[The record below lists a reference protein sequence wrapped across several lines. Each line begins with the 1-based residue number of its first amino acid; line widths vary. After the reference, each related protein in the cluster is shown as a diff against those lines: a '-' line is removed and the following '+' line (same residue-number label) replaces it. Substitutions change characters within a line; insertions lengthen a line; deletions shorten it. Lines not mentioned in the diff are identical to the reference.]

1 MAIPY
6 QLSVDGFAGDLLRVQ
21 SFTGTEALSEAW
33 ELDVIAV
40 APAGQ
45 EEVEQTALGRR
56 AVLTF
61 HVGPEPR
68 AFYGVVAAVRLTAVD
83 SVDQR
88 LQYVVRVVPRLWLL
102 KRRRRTRIFQRMR
115 VPEIVA
121 QVLGEAGIAVRFQL
135 TRSYP
140 EREYCTQYEESAY
153 QFVRRIL
160 AEAGIFFYFFG
171 GGPLG
176 DAALGLDAALAVGS
190 ELVGA
195 VAGPRV
201 GAAAQGA
208 EVPIPGDTVICA
220 DDAACYP
227 PVAGDNAAALAAS
240 TAAAL
245 APTLADAS
253 GVAGAAGA
261 AIGAAIAGLDE
272 ARAIPTLSL
281 NATEGTRGDRY
292 DKITRFTLRNTVR
305 STAAT
310 FRDYDPSRPQV
321 RLQSTAVS
329 TAPFPPSPLEVAAMA
344 AATANTAVAVA
355 SALPGP
361 AAGALGAAS
370 SVASASAAVASALGV
385 ALGQRAPLEVYEHH
399 APFLFP
405 KWGFAADE
413 APRMLRQKRRRAS
426 IASGAG
432 GCSDFSPGHRFTLED
447 HPAAQLDGGYVVLRV
462 QHRGQAHPD
471 ASRPDGWR
479 VYENE
484 FECAPASVPHPPRR
498 PRREAVQ
505 VALTATVV
513 GPPGSDIHV
522 DALGQ
527 VKVQFHWDREG
538 TFDAQSSCWIRVM
551 QPWAGAGWGHQ
562 FIPRMGQEVV
572 VVFEGGD
579 PDKPMILGALYNG
592 THPPPFALPGDKTKS
607 GIRTQTSPGGSGFNE
622 LSFEDAAGREQIFLH
637 AQANFN
643 EVVGKNHTVLVRA
656 DEFLRVLGSRLDN
669 VEKNLEA
676 RVTGDSMSQVG
687 GHRTDIVSGN
697 HEERVSGMSVSRVEG
712 REKRLVQKEAE
723 LEYQGDLTTRVQGNQ
738 TTVVG
743 RSDKKRSWVTHA
755 EGAAALSG
763 GDRLELSSEKELVLR
778 VGKSAI
784 RITATQIEVL
794 AAGISAKGE
803 GGAVSVS
810 GDGILLKSKDDA
822 RLSLDKKLLLK
833 TTDGASLSM
842 EKEVKIDGSKILLN
856 SPDVATDKPPKDPD
870 PPTTL
875 VLQDADKGSPLPAQR
890 YLIRLDGGVEL
901 SGATDK
907 DGKAD
912 LSLPSGGKVIFPDLT
927 LPGDFTGGTPAPY
940 VVRQGDYVQKLAF
953 AHGFDE
959 DKVWNDPKNAALK
972 DQRKDPNLLLPGD
985 VIHFPRAKREGQP
998 IAKGTTNTY
1007 KAKVPTTKV
1016 HFTFEDA
1023 KGPLAGEAYV
1033 IEGLGAP
1040 VEGTADGTGK
1050 VEIEA
1055 PVHVREVRITF
1066 TKRGLIFPV
1075 SIGDMDP
1082 IDELSGVRQ
1091 RLQHLGYLQPAP
1103 DGFSEE
1109 AAAHRDQEAI
1119 TAFQRTK
1126 GLPPTGLLDDATRS
1140 ALDEAHGT

>member
-1 MAIPY
+1 MPPPF
-6 QLSVDGFAGDLLRVQ
+6 QLSVDGLAGDLFRVQ

-33 ELDVIAV
+33 AFDVVVV
-40 APAGQ
+40 APAG

-68 AFYGVVAAVRLTAVD
+68 AFYGVVAAVRLAAALR
-83 SVDQR
+83 VDQPR
-88 LQYVVRVVPRLWLL
+88 LEYVVRVVPRLWLL

-115 VPEIVA
+115 VPDIVA
-121 QVLGEAGIAVRFQL
+121 QVLGEAGIAARFQL
-135 TRSYP
+135 TRGYP
-140 EREYCTQYEESAY
+140 ERETCTQYEESGY

-176 DAALGLDAALAVGS
+176 EGAAATAGSEVAGALGAL
-190 ELVGA
+190 
-195 VAGPRV
+195 V

-208 EVPIPGDTVICA
+208 EAPIPGDTVVCA
-220 DDAACYP
+220 DDAAAYP
-227 PVAGDNAAALAAS
+227 PVAGDDAAALAAS

-245 APTLADAS
+245 APAAADA
-253 GVAGAAGA
+253 GGGMAGAASGA
-261 AIGAAIAGLDE
+261 AVGAASAGLEDS
-272 ARAIPTLSL
+272 ARAVPTLSL
-281 NATEGTRGDRY
+281 LAGEGTRGDRH

-329 TAPFPPSPLEVAAMA
+329 TAPFPPSPLEAAAMA
-344 AATANTAVAVA
+344 AAAAENTASVT
-355 SALPGP
+355 SALPAG
-361 AAGALGAAS
+361 AGALGA
-370 SVASASAAVASALGV
+370 
-385 ALGQRAPLEVYEHH
+385 ALGQRAPLEVYDHH

-426 IASGAG
+426 IARGEG
-432 GCSDFSPGHRFTLED
+432 GCSDFSPGHRFSLQD
-447 HPAAQLDGGYVVLRV
+447 HPAAQLDGLYVVLRV
-462 QHRGQAHPD
+462 EHRGQAHPD
-471 ASRPDGWR
+471 ASQAGEWR
-479 VYENE
+479 VYSND
-484 FECAPASVPHPPRR
+484 FECAPVSVPYVPRR
-498 PRREAVQ
+498 PRRESVQ

-538 TFDAQSSCWIRVM
+538 KFDAQSSCWIRVM

-562 FIPRMGQEVV
+562 FIPRLGQEVV

-622 LSFEDAAGREQIFLH
+622 LSFEDAAGREQIYLH
-637 AQANFN
+637 AQANLN
-643 EVVGKNHTVLVRA
+643 EVVGKNHTVLVRS
-656 DEFLRVLGSRLDN
+656 DEFLRVLGSRQDH
-669 VEKNLEA
+669 VEKSREE
-676 RVTGDSMSQVG
+676 RVKGDSLSEVG
-687 GHRTDIVSGN
+687 GHRTEIIAGN
-697 HEERVSGMSVSRVEG
+697 REERVSGMAVARVEG
-712 REKRLVQKEAE
+712 REKRLVQKEAD
-723 LEYQGDLTTRVQGNQ
+723 LDYQGDLTTRVQGNM

-743 RSDKKRSWVTHA
+743 RSEKKRSWVTHA
-755 EGAAALSG
+755 EGTAALSG
-763 GDRLELSSEKELVLR
+763 GDRLDLSSEKELVLR
-778 VGKSAI
+778 VGKSTI
-784 RITATQIEVL
+784 RITAAQIEVL
-794 AAGISAKGE
+794 AAGLSAKGD
-803 GGAVSVS
+803 GGAVSVDS
-810 GDGILLKSKDDA
+810 EGIVLQSKDKA
-822 RLSLDKKLLLK
+822 RLSLDTKLFLK
-833 TTDGASLSM
+833 TDGASLSM
-842 EKEVKIDGSKILLN
+842 EKQVKIDGSQILLN
-856 SPDVATDKPPKDPD
+856 SPDKATDTPPKDPE

-875 VLQDADKGSPLPAQR
+875 VLQDADKGAPLPAQR
-890 YLIRLDGGVEL
+890 YLIRLAGGAEV
-901 SGATDK
+901 SGVTDK

-912 LSLPSGGKVIFPDLT
+912 LSLASGGKVFFPDLT
-927 LPGDFTGGTPAPY
+927 LPGDFSGGTPAPY
-940 VVRQGDYVQKLAF
+940 VIRQGDYLQKLAF

-959 DKVWNDPKNAALK
+959 EAVWNDPKNAALK
-972 DQRKDPNLLLPGD
+972 DTRKDPNLLLPGD
-985 VIHFPRAKREGQP
+985 VIHFPRSTREGQP
-998 IAKGTTNTY
+998 LSKGTTNTY

-1040 VEGTADGTGK
+1040 LEGTADGTGK

-1055 PVHVREVRITF
+1055 PVHVREVRVTF
-1066 TKRGLIFPV
+1066 KKKGLIFPV
-1075 SIGDMDP
+1075 FIGDMDP
-1082 IDELSGVRQ
+1082 IDEPSGVRQ

-1103 DGFSEE
+1103 DALSEE
-1109 AAAHRDQEAI
+1109 AAAHRDTEAI
-1119 TAFQRTK
+1119 TAFQRDK
-1126 GLPPTGLLDDATRS
+1126 GLSPTGTIDDATRS
-1140 ALDEAHGT
+1140 ALDAAHGT